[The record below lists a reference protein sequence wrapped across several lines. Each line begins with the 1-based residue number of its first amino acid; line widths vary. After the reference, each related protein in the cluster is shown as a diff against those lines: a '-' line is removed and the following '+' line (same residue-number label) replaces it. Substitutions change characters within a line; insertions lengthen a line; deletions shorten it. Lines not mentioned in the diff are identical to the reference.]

1 MANLFFL
8 RLRIDAIAAAPAG
21 ERLGQRRG
29 RRDRI
34 PRAHRGAAV
43 HRAERGGGVAL
54 DEDAIADR
62 VGAPQRQPDRAL
74 QVRQR
79 PVAAHVQRLHVR
91 RDQLVAAAE
100 LLGQQLLDLGHVHL
114 QQRRQRAEIDDVLE
128 QLPLPRV
135 GVGLVGDLGQR
146 HADDHDVVAEPRRR
160 HRLGVV
166 VEQVAARHD
175 RGDVLLPGLR
185 VHRHH
190 QVHAAAARA
199 QMARLGD
206 AHLIPG
212 RQALDVAG
220 EDVARRHRHA
230 HAQDRLG
237 EQRVRAGR
245 TRAVDVGELDDEVV
259 DALET
264 SYAFCRLQHACSACA
279 TSIRKRCISHAPVGH
294 RSAHRPQCRQTS
306 SSFTI
311 TRPVFSA
318 PET

>member
-1 MANLFFL
+1 MCSACTFA
-8 RLRIDAIAAAPAG
+8 AISLS
-21 ERLGQRRG
+21 R
-29 RRDRI
+29 
-34 PRAHRGAAV
+34 PRNCSPSSV
-43 HRAERGGGVAL
+43 
-54 DEDAIADR
+54 
-62 VGAPQRQPDRAL
+62 
-74 QVRQR
+74 
-79 PVAAHVQRLHVR
+79 
-91 RDQLVAAAE
+91 
-100 LLGQQLLDLGHVHL
+100 LDLGHVHL

-128 QLPLPRV
+128 QLPLARF

-146 HADDHDVVAEPRRR
+146 HADHHDVLAEPRRR

-175 RGDVLLPGLR
+175 GRDVLRPGLR

-190 QVHAAAARA
+190 QIDAAAARA
-199 QMARLGD
+199 EMARLRHP
-206 AHLIPG
+206 HLVPG
-212 RQALDVAG
+212 RQALDVG
-220 EDVARRHRHA
+220 GKDVARRDRHA

-237 EQRVRAGR
+237 EQRVGAGR

-259 DALET
+259 DALEA

-279 TSIRKRCISHAPVGH
+279 TSRRKRCISHAPVGH

-318 PET
+318 PDT